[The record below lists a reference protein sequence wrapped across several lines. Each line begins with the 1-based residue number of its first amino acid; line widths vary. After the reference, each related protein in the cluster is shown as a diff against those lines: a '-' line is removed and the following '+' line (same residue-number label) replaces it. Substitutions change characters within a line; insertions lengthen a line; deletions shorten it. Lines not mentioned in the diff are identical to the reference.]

1 MEERSENGVLGIDNE
16 KIQPIIWGGCPQKSG
31 RYAFWIDLK
40 FYSKT

>member
-1 MEERSENGVLGIDNE
+1 MEKWSIGGLIM
-16 KIQPIIWGGCPQKSG
+16 KKSSQIIWGGCPQKSG